1 MFNFSKY
8 LGELAVTTDNDKV
21 FQSLDMLASCTAILP
36 VHRRH
41 GRGSLIGCELG
52 PRLINGGS
60 AALAKCLNI
69 CMYQDLCTYHP
80 IKYYRAIEL
89 HLNRVYIVHI
99 LISMFIPKKDMI
111 IPILMPD
118 VSSQPW

>member
-1 MFNFSKY
+1 M
-8 LGELAVTTDNDKV
+8 TTDNDKV
-21 FQSLDMLASCTAILP
+21 FQSLNMLASCTAILP

-41 GRGSLIGCELG
+41 GRRSLIGCELG

-89 HLNRVYIVHI
+89 HLNRVYIVHMYTHFHVH
-99 LISMFIPKKDMI
+99 SEKGHDY
-111 IPILMPD
+111 PILMPD